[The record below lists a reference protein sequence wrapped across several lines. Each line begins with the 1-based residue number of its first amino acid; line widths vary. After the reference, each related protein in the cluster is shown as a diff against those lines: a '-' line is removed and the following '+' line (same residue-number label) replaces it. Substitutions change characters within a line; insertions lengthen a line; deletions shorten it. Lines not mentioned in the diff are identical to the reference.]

1 MSGISSGEERAAETH
16 VKKVHHE
23 GGATRSTQE
32 KGDGYHERLDAL
44 RISSDDAGS
53 PSNVSELS
61 SLIRSIPYF
70 PETLKTA
77 MDEASEK
84 FCRALADLDGMN
96 GNVTS
101 DPSSNDLSVM
111 NEPTSNDLSV
121 MSDPPID
128 ELSLHDLLKKL
139 NATEQEFVEKMAPE
153 HQQSLAIKF
162 VKQEAEIET
171 LKRKEAV
178 SQAEIAVSAEEK
190 AVYAAKEAASEV
202 VGKSL
207 KSINRVDRTL
217 TLCGRMSQAE
227 RTITMGTKTKDAAA
241 KVIDRHKPGKLA
253 GESEE
258 ETALF
263 QSKQD
268 FDLSSFYTSNPSG
281 VQYQE
286 LQKTAEDWE
295 KWIMN
300 ARHLGSKELK
310 YKEKIASGVEWFKAG
325 ARDNTETDL
334 SFPGPQSQEIAGA
347 QQVFH
352 GLLER
357 IAGCWKRFE
366 SPTPFSPVKKMVK
379 ANQIMPAT
387 SKRPKRIVDVCISKP
402 GGFLFVMFDHHLK
415 LALEVK
421 PFVRATQG
429 HSLKHESFEQIL
441 GHLAKNVYH
450 SFNLFGIGADGFATG
465 MTCTLAYITVYKLE
479 LRMKEAT
486 NPDFEVASL
495 VLYQSKPLPLMTQ
508 RCFKK
513 WVGRCNDYD
522 DHEEQLYRENRGVD
536 EQGIPRG
543 IRFLWEIMQKRRA
556 DFFGPN
562 YSRLFTH
569 NTQVGELLGTG
580 TFSAV
585 MGLSTDP
592 DSILKVPIL
601 LSAVHIQNEKR
612 VLDRLGRKKTD
623 LDEIGLPILK
633 EETTISFSLG
643 GIDKEI
649 QGLVLQPRGKPILSA
664 ILSTKNPLVFL
675 KKVSTQL
682 KSALDF
688 IHSKKFF
695 HNDVSPKNMI
705 VVGGDDSV
713 RAFLVDFGVASHVDE
728 KIDGFVGTPL
738 YTHRDIFH
746 KYPGEEWYPKEEY
759 DLCSLGFSIAA
770 LLNRGEVEWDMGRF
784 PMTVTNDN
792 RNELSERI
800 DNRRNA
806 AVRII
811 TEHAGKETEWLSW
824 AKLDGLKNDN
834 NEPKKRKPEKRE
846 KGTKKSKRM
855 NVTA

>member
-1 MSGISSGEERAAETH
+1 MAEHTTGITSEEETAAQDHIDKAVHLQDVDTSSTLENWARY
-16 VKKVHHE
+16 
-23 GGATRSTQE
+23 RRQ
-32 KGDGYHERLDAL
+32 LDAL
-44 RISSDDAGS
+44 HESFRGAVS
-53 PSNVSELS
+53 PTTLGK
-61 SLIRSIPYF
+61 IRSYIRCIPYF
-70 PETLKTA
+70 PATLKTA
-77 MDEASEK
+77 VHEASEK

-111 NEPTSNDLSV
+111 NKPTSNDLSV

-178 SQAEIAVSAEEK
+178 SAEEK
-190 AVYAAKEAASEV
+190 AVNDKISRAVRV
-202 VGKSL
+202 VGESL
-207 KSINRVDRTL
+207 ESILAVDQTL
-217 TLCGRMSQAE
+217 TLCARMSQAE
-227 RTITMGTKTKDAAA
+227 RTITMGKDTKDAAA
-241 KVIDRHKPGKLA
+241 RVIDLHKPGKLA
-253 GESEE
+253 GESVE
-258 ETALF
+258 ETSLF
-263 QSKQD
+263 KKRQN
-268 FDLSSFYTSNPSG
+268 FDLHSFYTSNPSG
-281 VQYQE
+281 VAYQE
-286 LQKTAEDWE
+286 LKTAAEDWE
-295 KWIMN
+295 KWIKD

-310 YKEKIASGVEWFKAG
+310 YKEKIARGVEWFKAG

-357 IAGCWKRFE
+357 IAGCWKHFE

-379 ANQIMPAT
+379 ANQIIPAT

-429 HSLKHESFEQIL
+429 HDSLKHESLEQIL

-450 SFNLFGIGADGFATG
+450 SFNMYGVGSDGFATG

-486 NPDFEVASL
+486 NSDFEVASL

-522 DHEEQLYRENRGVD
+522 DLEEQLYRENRGVD

-569 NTQVGELLGTG
+569 DTQVGELLGTG

-585 MGLSTDP
+585 MGLSTDLE
-592 DSILKVPIL
+592 SILKVPIL

-705 VVGGDDSV
+705 VVGGADSV

-738 YTHRDIFH
+738 YTHRDIFQ
-746 KYPGEEWYPKEEY
+746 KYPGKNWLPKKEY

-770 LLNRGEVEWDMGRF
+770 LLNCGEVQWDMGRF

-811 TEHAGKETEWLSW
+811 TEHAGKKTEWLSW